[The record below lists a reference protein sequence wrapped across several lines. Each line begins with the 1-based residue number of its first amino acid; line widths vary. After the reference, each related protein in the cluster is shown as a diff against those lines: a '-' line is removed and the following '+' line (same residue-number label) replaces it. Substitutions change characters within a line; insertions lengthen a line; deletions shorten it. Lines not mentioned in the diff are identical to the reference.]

1 MQRHGGQ
8 RISLMGFTVGVAPSP
23 DVSAPLERALSRLV
37 GLGVG
42 ERGFRKDLV
51 HLGCRLP

>member
-1 MQRHGGQ
+1 
-8 RISLMGFTVGVAPSP
+8 MGFTVGVAPSP